1 MFLRQ
6 KSAFNG
12 FSFEFL
18 DDHRARLGDFSYAWF
33 AQAKNA
39 RLRAY
44 SDKDAARGDI
54 QMSLL
59 GRSWRIR
66 HLYLN
71 RRYLSDIRYTLETA
85 DETIHAQVDVLANT
99 AGQRLPRIV
108 MTHPIPA
115 ELGISSRWLKK
126 RFSLIDS
133 ATDQPM
139 GCIREPS
146 VIATRRELLI
156 DLPGLEPPVAAFL
169 GIVALIVRY

>member
-12 FSFEFL
+12 FHFEFL
-18 DDHRARLGDFSYAWF
+18 DDHRALLGDFSYAWF

-44 SDKDAARGDI
+44 PDKDAAKGDI
-54 QMSLL
+54 QMRLL

-66 HLYLN
+66 HFYLN
-71 RRYLSDIRYTLETA
+71 RGYLSDIRYTLETA
-85 DETIHAQVDVLANT
+85 DETIHAQVDVLAKT

-108 MTHPIPA
+108 MTHPITA
-115 ELGISSRWLKK
+115 ELGTSSRWLKK
-126 RFSLIDS
+126 HFTLTDR
-133 ATDQPM
+133 ATDQVL

-146 VIATRRELLI
+146 VMATRRELLI